1 MSSYLNSMILW
12 QINFLN
18 ENDIFF
24 MVVCLNIQNFI
35 EKFLW
40 KLLFLNKL
48 TLLSMLF
55 CDKALQVKYIF
66 QLRIESFI

>member
-12 QINFLN
+12 QL
-18 ENDIFF
+18 IFYMKMIVF
-24 MVVCLNIQNFI
+24 YGCLFEYTNFI
-35 EKFLW
+35 ENFLW

-48 TLLSMLF
+48 TLLSMFF

-66 QLRIESFI
+66 QLGIESFI